1 MSNRDVEGTFQHITI
16 KYMRNFTLH
25 KFLATL
31 LMAVCSATLSVAQNV
46 AKIGTTEYAT
56 LQEAVNSVA
65 QGNSGYIFILAD
77 ASFDNLSIEGKRITI
92 NLQTH
97 TVKGNNIAVN
107 GVEGVKDTHL
117 TILDSKADSLSVDEK
132 NNYKVSY
139 TISGTLELT
148 GSIRAYNGAGIN
160 VTSGTVVSTQGVA
173 LFAVGDETGQ
183 KDITSYVK
191 ITGGYVKAQEFGV
204 SPQGRGASVTVNGF
218 AVIESLDNAAV
229 AGHGSNTSEKKLGGT
244 SITIMGK
251 CWLIGRIQSPGYA
264 ACGIYHPQQ
273 GTLTIKYSRGIPNI
287 VAINGAGIVMRG
299 GTLNYRAGNII
310 ATGDANFTGKVGD
323 ADAQIGNCG
332 IVYDR
337 DCDYYD
343 AANVKINIS
352 DNSGE
357 KKVVGAKAAIEVIN
371 EKAQDITGVIDIQ
384 GGQFSSDVLAYVN
397 TDGGREVFEHE
408 GTYYVGRF
416 KAQVEGGL
424 KYETA
429 LTAINKAPAGS
440 TVVLL
445 KDCSESGRAPEVTKN
460 VTLDLNGKNL
470 IFSSMTV
477 AKGGNLTIKDSG
489 TGGTYNGTGANY
501 SVYVKRGGIFNLES
515 GTLTNSS
522 TNPKTQHVVVRVEG
536 GTAATPAASTANIKG
551 GKIETKGT
559 PVYVA
564 YPGATVNVSGGELVG
579 NGLACIAGQGNKG
592 LGGTTINISG
602 GTLTAKPYDDASA
615 ACGIYHPNEG
625 TLNITGG
632 NINVADGVGVL
643 MRGGEMT
650 MTGGEINATSDDATR
665 TGSVGDTNQ
674 KIGVCGVIFDRD
686 ANYPAVATT
695 SIKIDG
701 EAKVSGA
708 KAAVELINDNNVADA
723 KSAFKLKGGT
733 YSSDVT
739 ALLDENSV
747 AVKQGDNY
755 VVTTY
760 YAQVGETKYA
770 TLQEAANAAT
780 AGQTVKVLND
790 VDMTKDGNLT
800 VNVGKDIVLDMNGH
814 SIKGANADYKNIMV
828 WGKLTLKDSKENST
842 GKIYAETPYQG
853 GVYDKTLVYVGSKG
867 EFVMESGHIY
877 SVIPE
882 KTADNGQFGI
892 GAYDNSTVTINGG
905 TVESGWYALAGN
917 GSGVQTTT
925 ITING
930 GTLVST
936 SDYAIYHPQFGTLT
950 INDGAVVYGAA
961 GAIAMKRGDLVVN
974 GGTMTSKGVGDT
986 GNWGDGTG
994 NLGKAA
1000 LNFCAPYGDV
1010 TAIIKGGT
1018 ITAEGDA
1025 VLIDAKPTAG
1035 KTVAL
1040 AIEGGTY
1047 SSDVSKYCSP
1057 GFTATPNADG
1067 TYGIT
1072 KVGDGVLVVYD
1083 KSYTQVAAG
1092 GTMDIDMDQVNKIL
1106 VAEAGVKGVSTTLTK
1121 NYTNTGWNAFFV
1133 PFDFTLTAEMLK
1145 DFEFATLYAATLENG
1160 NGSPII
1166 AYLTAKAGDKIEAFL
1181 PCLIKAKATGKQQLV
1196 VGEVDYKSNVTS
1208 KDCSSIT
1215 ELFTFHPVMEN
1226 TYIAA
1231 KHGYY
1236 LNSEQNSFVYNIH
1249 PEAYLPPLTYYMTI
1263 QDRGSMSYIEPAN
1276 GGASKAKICV
1286 IGENEPTGITD
1297 IADEAANASG
1307 KVYNLQ
1313 GVVVGNTTEGLPKGV
1328 YIKNGRKIIVK

>member
-1 MSNRDVEGTFQHITI
+1 M
-16 KYMRNFTLH
+16 
-25 KFLATL
+25 L

-46 AKIGTTEYAT
+46 AQIGTTKYAT

-65 QGNSGYIFILAD
+65 QGNSGYIKILAD
-77 ASFDNLSIEGKRITI
+77 ASFDHLSIEGKRITI

-107 GVEGVKDTHL
+107 GVDGVKDTHL
-117 TILDSKADSLSVDEK
+117 TILDSTKDKYLSVDAT

-139 TISGTLELT
+139 TNSGTLELT
-148 GSIRAYNGAGIN
+148 GSIRAYNGAGIK
-160 VTSGTVVSTQGVA
+160 VESGTVVSTQSVA
-173 LFAVGDETGQ
+173 LFAFGDVTGQ
-183 KDITSYVK
+183 KDIASYVK
-191 ITGGYVKAQEFGV
+191 ITGGYVKAQEFGA
-204 SPQGRGASVTVNGF
+204 SPQGRGASVTVDGA

-229 AGHGSNTSEKKLGGT
+229 AGNGTNEPEKKMGGT
-244 SITIMGK
+244 SITISGK

-287 VAINGAGIVMRG
+287 VAVNGAGIVMRG
-299 GTLNYRAGNII
+299 GTLNYRAGNIT
-310 ATGDANFTGKVGD
+310 ATGDASFVGKVGD
-323 ADAQIGNCG
+323 TPIEVGTSG

-352 DNSGE
+352 DNSGA
-357 KKVVGAKAAIEVIN
+357 KKVVGAKAAIQVIN
-371 EKAQDITGVIDIQ
+371 DKAQDISGVIDIQ
-384 GGQFSSDVLAYVN
+384 GGTFSSDVSAYVN
-397 TDGGREVFEHE
+397 ATDREVFEHE
-408 GTYYVGRF
+408 GTYYVGKF
-416 KAQVEGGL
+416 KAQVVGGL

-429 LTAINKAPAGS
+429 LTAINEAPAGS

-445 KDCSESGRAPEVTKN
+445 KDCSAIGSGPDIGKN

-470 IFSSMTV
+470 IFRSMTV

-489 TGGTYNGTGANY
+489 SGGTYSGTGANY
-501 SVYVKRGGIFNLES
+501 SVYVKQGGVFNLES
-515 GTLTNSS
+515 GTLTNTSNANGTS
-522 TNPKTQHVVVRVEG
+522 NVVVRVEG

-559 PVYVA
+559 PVFVRD
-564 YPGATVNVSGGELVG
+564 PGATVNVSGGELKG
-579 NGLACIAGQGNKG
+579 SGLACIAGNGTEG
-592 LGGTTINISG
+592 MGGTTINVSG
-602 GTLTAKPYDDASA
+602 GTLTAKPYDDTSA

-632 NINVADGVGVL
+632 TINVADGVGVL

-650 MTGGEINATSDDATR
+650 MTGGEINATGDATR

-674 KIGVCGVIFDRD
+674 KIGVSGVIFDRD

-695 SIKIDG
+695 SIKIDDD
-701 EAKVSGA
+701 AKVSGA

-733 YSSDVT
+733 YSSDVS

-747 AVKQGDNY
+747 AEEKDGVY

-760 YAQVGETKYA
+760 YAQVGETKHA

-790 VDMTKDGNLT
+790 VDMTTDGNLT
-800 VNVGKDIVLDMNGH
+800 VYAGKDIVLDMNGH
-814 SIKGANADYKNIMV
+814 SIKGANANNKNILV
-828 WGKLTLKDSKENST
+828 RGKLTLKDSKENST
-842 GKIYAETPYQG
+842 GKIYSEDPYKS
-853 GVYDKTLVYVGSKG
+853 GVDKALIYVADNG
-867 EFVMESGHIY
+867 EFVMESGHINTY
-877 SVIPE
+877 LPNSV
-882 KTADNGQFGI
+882 DNGQFAI
-892 GAYDNSTVTINGG
+892 GAFDNCKVTIKGG
-905 TVESGWYALAGN
+905 TIEGGYSAITGFGDPN
-917 GSGVQTTT
+917 DNTT

-930 GTLVST
+930 GTLICPM
-936 SDYAIYHPQFGTLT
+936 DYAIYHPQPGKLTINEGATIYGGAGAICMKSGELEINGGTLT
-950 INDGAVVYGAA
+950 
-961 GAIAMKRGDLVVN
+961 
-974 GGTMTSKGVGDT
+974 SKGKGNT

-994 NLGKAA
+994 GLGNAA
-1000 LNFCAPYGDV
+1000 LNFCKPYGDV
-1010 TAIIKGGT
+1010 KAIIKGGT

-1025 VLIDAKPTAG
+1025 VLIDAKPTEG
-1035 KTVAL
+1035 KTVTL

-1072 KVGDGVLVVYD
+1072 HVGDGVLVVYD

-1092 GTMDIDMDQVNKIL
+1092 ETVDINMGQVNKIL
-1106 VAEAGVKGVSTTLTK
+1106 VAKDGVTGVNTTLTK

-1133 PFDFTLTAEMLK
+1133 PFDFTLTDEMLTH
-1145 DFEFATLYAATLENG
+1145 FEFATLYATALENG
-1160 NGSPII
+1160 NGSPVISYI
-1166 AYLTAKAGDKIEAFL
+1166 MKKAGDKIAAFF
-1181 PCLIKAKATGKQQLV
+1181 PCLIKAKVTGEQKLN
-1196 VGEVDYKSNVTS
+1196 VGVVDYKSNVTPN
-1208 KDCSSIT
+1208 DCSSTT
-1215 ELFTFHPVMEN
+1215 EIYTFHPVMEN
-1226 TYIAA
+1226 TYIAD

-1236 LNSEQNSFVYNIH
+1236 LNSEQNSFVYNNN
-1249 PEAYLPPLTYYMTI
+1249 PKAYVQPLRYYMTI
-1263 QDRGSMSYIEPAN
+1263 QDRGDMSYIEPAN

-1286 IGENEPTGITD
+1286 IGEDEPTGITD
-1297 IADEAANASG
+1297 LVDEAASASG

>member
-1 MSNRDVEGTFQHITI
+1 
-16 KYMRNFTLH
+16 
-25 KFLATL
+25 
-31 LMAVCSATLSVAQNV
+31 MAVCSATLSVAQNV

-56 LQEAVNSVA
+56 LKEAVDAV
-65 QGNSGYIFILAD
+65 QTGTKGYIYILND
-77 ASFDNLSIEGKRITI
+77 ASFDDLRIEGKQIII
-92 NLQTH
+92 NLQNH
-97 TVKGNNIAVN
+97 TVTGNKIDVY
-107 GVEGVKDTHL
+107 GTEGTDTYL
-117 TILDSKADSLSVDEK
+117 KILDSSKGKVLNVDAK
-132 NNYKVSY
+132 NNYAVSY
-139 TISGTLELT
+139 TNAGTLQLT
-148 GSIRAYNGAGIN
+148 RSITAYKGACIK
-160 VTSGTVVSTQGVA
+160 VESGTVVSTKDVA
-173 LFAVGDETGQ
+173 LFAIGDVTGQ
-183 KDITSYVK
+183 SDVASSIEV
-191 ITGGYVKAQEFGV
+191 TGGYVKAQECCV
-204 SPQGRGASVTVNGF
+204 SPQGRGASVTINGA
-218 AVIESLDNAAV
+218 AVLESLDNAVVSGNGTYDA
-229 AGHGSNTSEKKLGGT
+229 NEKWGGT

-251 CWLIGRIQSPGYA
+251 CWLIGRIQTPGYA

-273 GTLTIKYSRGIPNI
+273 GTLTLKYSRGIPNI

-299 GTLNYRAGNII
+299 GTLDYRAGNII

-323 ADAQIGNCG
+323 ADAQIGTSG

-357 KKVVGAKAAIEVIN
+357 KKVVGAKAAIQVIN
-371 EKAQDITGVIDIQ
+371 DKAQDISGVFDIK
-384 GGQFSSDVLAYVN
+384 GGNFSSDVTAYVDP
-397 TDGGREVFEHE
+397 TEREVFEHE
-408 GTYYVGRF
+408 GTYYVGNF
-416 KAQVEGGL
+416 AAQVVGGL

-445 KDCSESGRAPEVTKN
+445 KDCNAPGSGPSISKN

-477 AKGGNLTIKDSG
+477 DKGGNLTIKDSG
-489 TGGTYNGTGANY
+489 TGGTYNGLGANY
-501 SVYVKRGGIFNLES
+501 SVRVKRGGIFNLES
-515 GTLTNSS
+515 GKLTNSS
-522 TNPKTQHVVVRVEG
+522 TASGTSNVVVRVEG
-536 GTAATPAASTANIKG
+536 GTATTPAASTANIKG
-551 GKIETKGT
+551 GKVVSKGT
-559 PVYVA
+559 PVFVRD
-564 YPGATVNVSGGELVG
+564 PGATVNVSGGDLVG
-579 NGLACIAGQGNKG
+579 SGLACIAGNGTKG
-592 LGGTTINISG
+592 MGGTTINISG
-602 GTLTAKPYDDASA
+602 GTLTANPYDDTSA

-625 TLNITGG
+625 TLTITGG
-632 NINVADGVGVL
+632 TINVNNGVGVL

-650 MTGGEINATSDDATR
+650 MTGGEINATGDATR

-674 KIGVCGVIFDRD
+674 KIGVSGVIFDRD

-708 KAAVELINDNNVADA
+708 KEAVELINDNNVADA

-733 YSSDVT
+733 YSSDVS

-747 AVKQGDNY
+747 AEKQGDNY

-760 YAQVGETKYA
+760 YAQVGEAKFA
-770 TLQEAANAAT
+770 TLQEAADAAA
-780 AGQTVKVLND
+780 AGQTVTVLND
-790 VDMTKDGNLT
+790 VDMTTHGNLT

-814 SIKGANADYKNIMV
+814 SIKGANADYKNILV

-842 GKIYAETPYQG
+842 GKIYAETPYQY
-853 GVYDKTLVYVGSKG
+853 GVYDKPLVYVGSKG

-905 TVESGWYALAGN
+905 TVESGWYAIAGN
-917 GSGVQTTT
+917 GSGVQTTA

-936 SDYAIYHPQFGTLT
+936 IDYAIYHPQSGTLT

-961 GAIAMKRGDLVVN
+961 GAIAMKRGNLVVN
-974 GGTMTSKGVGDT
+974 GGTLTSKGVGDT
-986 GNWGDGTG
+986 GTWGDGTG
-994 NLGKAA
+994 NLKSAA

-1010 TAIIKGGT
+1010 AAIIKGGT

-1025 VLIDAKPTAG
+1025 VLIDAQPTEG
-1035 KTVAL
+1035 KTVTL

-1047 SSDVSKYCSP
+1047 SSDVSKYCAA

-1072 KVGDGVLVVYD
+1072 KVGDLSVMVAYD
-1083 KSYTQVAAG
+1083 KAYDNVEAG
-1092 GTMDIDMDQVNKIL
+1092 GTVDINMDTVNKIL
-1106 VAEAGVKGVSTTLTK
+1106 VAKTEVANVTTTLTK
-1121 NYTNTGWNAFFV
+1121 TFSSTGWNAFFV
-1133 PFDFTLTAEMLK
+1133 PFDFTLTAEMLN
-1145 DFEFATLYAATLENG
+1145 DFEFAKLYAVIAEN
-1160 NGSPII
+1160 NAPVVNFKTV
-1166 AYLTAKAGDKIEAFL
+1166 AANDKISAYS
-1181 PCLIKAKATGKQQLV
+1181 PYLIKAKTAGSHSLN
-1196 VGEVDYKSNVTS
+1196 VGAVTYKSNAGEPPYTATI
-1208 KDCSSIT
+1208 D
-1215 ELFTFHPVMEN
+1215 EFYTFYPVMEN
-1226 TYIAA
+1226 TYTAVE
-1231 KHGYY
+1231 KGYY
-1236 LNSEQNSFVYNIH
+1236 LDSEQNSFVYSVN
-1249 PEAYLPPLTYYMTI
+1249 EKTYVPPLRYYMTMW
-1263 QDRGSMSYIEPAN
+1263 DKNAKDYIVPTS
-1276 GGASKAKICV
+1276 GGASKVKFCV
-1286 IGENEPTGITD
+1286 IGEDEPTGITD
-1297 IADEAANASG
+1297 LVDDAANASG
-1307 KVYNLQ
+1307 KIYNLQ

>member
-1 MSNRDVEGTFQHITI
+1 
-16 KYMRNFTLH
+16 MRNFTLH

-56 LQEAVNSVA
+56 LKEAVDAV
-65 QGNSGYIFILAD
+65 QTGVKGYIYILND
-77 ASFDNLSIEGKRITI
+77 ASFDDLRIEGKQIII
-92 NLQTH
+92 NLQNH
-97 TVKGNNIAVN
+97 TVTGNNIDVY
-107 GVEGVKDTHL
+107 GTEGTDTYL
-117 TILDSKADSLSVDEK
+117 KILDAKAKGLSVDAT

-139 TISGTLELT
+139 TNSGTLELT

-160 VTSGTVVSTQGVA
+160 VTSGTVVSTQSVA
-173 LFAVGDETGQ
+173 LFAFGDVTGQ
-183 KDITSYVK
+183 KDIASYVK
-191 ITGGYVKAQEFGV
+191 ITGGYVKAQEFGA
-204 SPQGRGASVTVNGF
+204 SPQGRGASVTVDGA

-229 AGHGSNTSEKKLGGT
+229 AGNGTNEPEKKMGGT
-244 SITIMGK
+244 SITISGK

-287 VAINGAGIVMRG
+287 VAVNGAGIVMRG
-299 GTLNYRAGNII
+299 GTLDYRAGNII
-310 ATGDANFTGKVGD
+310 ATGDANFVGKVGD
-323 ADAQIGNCG
+323 TPIEVGTSG

-357 KKVVGAKAAIEVIN
+357 KKVVGAKAAIQVIN
-371 EKAQDITGVIDIQ
+371 DKAQDISGVFDIQ
-384 GGQFSSDVLAYVN
+384 GGTFSSDVLAYVN

-408 GTYYVGRF
+408 GTYYVGKF

-445 KDCSESGRAPEVTKN
+445 KDCSETGRASEITKN

-470 IFSSMTV
+470 TFSYITV
-477 AKGGNLTIKDSG
+477 SKGGNLTIKDSG
-489 TGGTYNGTGANY
+489 NGGTYNGTSANY

-522 TNPKTQHVVVRVEG
+522 TNPKTQNVVVRVEG
-536 GTAATPAASTANIKG
+536 GTAATPVASTANIKG

-559 PVYVA
+559 PVFVFD
-564 YPGATVNVSGGELVG
+564 PGATVNVSGGELTG
-579 NGLACIAGQGNKG
+579 SGLACIAGNGTKG
-592 LGGTTINISG
+592 QGGTTINVSG
-602 GTLTAKPYDDASA
+602 GTLTANAADKASA

-632 NINVADGVGVL
+632 TINVTDGVGVL

-650 MTGGEINATSDDATR
+650 MTGGEINATGDATR

-674 KIGVCGVIFDRD
+674 KIGVSGVIFDRD

-733 YSSDVT
+733 YSSDVS

-770 TLQEAANAAT
+770 TLQKAADAAT

-790 VDMTKDGNLT
+790 VDMTTDGNLT

-814 SIKGANADYKNIMV
+814 SIKGANADHKNICV
-828 WGKLTLKDSKENST
+828 SGKLTLMDSKENST
-842 GKIYAETPYQG
+842 GKIYSEDPYKK
-853 GVYDKTLVYVGSKG
+853 GVYDKTLIYVDRNG
-867 EFVMESGHIY
+867 EFVMESGHINTY
-877 SVIPE
+877 LPNSV
-882 KTADNGQFGI
+882 ANGQFAI
-892 GAYDNSTVTINGG
+892 GAFGNSKVTINGG
-905 TVESGWYALAGN
+905 TIEGGYSAITGFGDPDDN
-917 GSGVQTTT
+917 TT

-930 GTLVST
+930 GTLICPM
-936 SDYAIYHPQFGTLT
+936 DYAIYHPQPGKLTINEGATIYGGAGAICMKSGELEINGGTLT
-950 INDGAVVYGAA
+950 
-961 GAIAMKRGDLVVN
+961 
-974 GGTMTSKGVGDT
+974 SKGKGNT

-994 NLGKAA
+994 GLGNAA
-1000 LNFCAPYGDV
+1000 LNFCKPYGDV
-1010 TAIIKGGT
+1010 KAIIKGGT

-1025 VLIDAKPTAG
+1025 VLIDAKPTEG
-1035 KTVAL
+1035 KTVTL
-1040 AIEGGTY
+1040 NIEGGTY
-1047 SSDVSKYCSP
+1047 SSDVSKYCAA

-1072 KVGDGVLVVYD
+1072 KVGDLSVMVAYD
-1083 KSYTQVAAG
+1083 KAYDNVEAG
-1092 GTMDIDMDQVNKIL
+1092 GTVDINMDTVNKIL
-1106 VAEAGVKGVSTTLTK
+1106 VAKTEVANVTTTLTK
-1121 NYTNTGWNAFFV
+1121 TFRSTGWNAFFV
-1133 PFDFTLTAEMLK
+1133 PFDFTLTAEMLN
-1145 DFEFATLYAATLENG
+1145 DFEFAKLYAVIAEN
-1160 NGSPII
+1160 NAPVVNFKTV
-1166 AYLTAKAGDKIEAFL
+1166 AANDKISAYSPYL
-1181 PCLIKAKATGKQQLV
+1181 LKAKTAGSHSLN
-1196 VGEVDYKSNVTS
+1196 VGAVTYKSNAGEPPYTATI
-1208 KDCSSIT
+1208 D
-1215 ELFTFHPVMEN
+1215 EFYTFYPVMEN
-1226 TYIAA
+1226 TYTAVE
-1231 KHGYY
+1231 KGYY
-1236 LNSEQNSFVYNIH
+1236 LDSEQNSFVYSVN
-1249 PEAYLPPLTYYMTI
+1249 EKTYVPPLRYYMTMW
-1263 QDRGSMSYIEPAN
+1263 DKNAKDYIVPTS
-1276 GGASKAKICV
+1276 GGASKVKFCV
-1286 IGENEPTGITD
+1286 IGEDEPTGITD
-1297 IADEAANASG
+1297 MVDDAANASG

>member
-1 MSNRDVEGTFQHITI
+1 
-16 KYMRNFTLH
+16 MRNFTLH

-56 LQEAVNSVA
+56 LKEAVDAVQTGA
-65 QGNSGYIFILAD
+65 KGYIYILND
-77 ASFDNLSIEGKRITI
+77 ASFDDLRIEGKQIII
-92 NLQTH
+92 NLQNH
-97 TVKGNNIAVN
+97 TVTGNKIDVY
-107 GVEGVKDTHL
+107 GTEGTDTYL
-117 TILDSKADSLSVDEK
+117 KILDAKAKGLSVDAK

-139 TISGTLELT
+139 TKSGTLELT
-148 GSIRAYNGAGIN
+148 GSIRAYNGAGIK
-160 VTSGTVVSTQGVA
+160 VESGTVVSTQSVA

-183 KDITSYVK
+183 KDIASSIE
-191 ITGGYVKAQEFGV
+191 ITGGYVKAQEFGA

-229 AGHGSNTSEKKLGGT
+229 AGNGTNEPGKKLGGT

-273 GTLTIKYSRGIPNI
+273 GTLTIKYNAGIPNI

-299 GTLNYRAGNII
+299 GTLDYRAGNII
-310 ATGDANFTGKVGD
+310 ATGDANFVGKVGD
-323 ADAQIGNCG
+323 SRVVVGTSG

-343 AANVKINIS
+343 AANVKITIPS
-352 DNSGE
+352 SGE
-357 KKVVGAKAAIEVIN
+357 KKVVGAKAAIQVIN
-371 EKAQDITGVIDIQ
+371 DKAQDISGVFDIQ
-384 GGQFSSDVLAYVN
+384 GGSFSSDVSAYVN
-397 TDGGREVFEHE
+397 TKEREVFEHE
-408 GTYYVGRF
+408 GTYYVGKF
-416 KAQVEGGL
+416 KAQVVGGL
-424 KYETA
+424 KYEMA
-429 LTAINKAPAGS
+429 STAISKAPAGS
-440 TVVLL
+440 TVILL
-445 KDCSESGRAPEVTKN
+445 NDCEEGNLGPSVSKN
-460 VTLDLNGKNL
+460 VTIDLNGKNL
-470 IFSSMTV
+470 VFQSITV
-477 AKGGNLTIKDSG
+477 DIHGNLTIKDSG
-489 TGGTYNGTGANY
+489 NGGTYNGTYVDY
-501 SVYVKRGGIFNLES
+501 SVRVKRGSVFNLES
-515 GTLTNSS
+515 GTLTNTS
-522 TNPKTQHVVVRVEG
+522 TDDGTSNVVVWVEG
-536 GTAATPAASTANIKG
+536 GTAKKPAASTANIKG
-551 GKIETKGT
+551 GKIQTKGT
-559 PVYVA
+559 PVFVRD
-564 YPGATVNVSGGELVG
+564 PGATVNVFGGELKG
-579 NGLACIAGQGNKG
+579 SGLACIAGNGTKG
-592 LGGTTINISG
+592 QGGTTINVSG
-602 GTLTAKPYDDASA
+602 GTLTANAADKASA

-632 NINVADGVGVL
+632 TINVADGVGVL

-650 MTGGEINATSDDATR
+650 MTGGEINATGDATR
-665 TGSVGDTNQ
+665 TGSVGDANQ
-674 KIGVCGVIFDRD
+674 KIGVSGVIFDRD
-686 ANYPAVATT
+686 ANYPYAAST

-770 TLQEAANAAT
+770 TLQKAADAAT

-790 VDMTKDGNLT
+790 VDMTTDGNLT

-842 GKIYAETPYQG
+842 GKIYAETPYQY
-853 GVYDKTLVYVGSKG
+853 GVYDKPLVYVGSKG

-892 GAYDNSTVTINGG
+892 GAYDNSKVTINGG
-905 TVESGWYALAGN
+905 TVESGWYAIAGN
-917 GSGVQTTT
+917 GSGVQTTA

-961 GAIAMKRGDLVVN
+961 GAIAMKRGNLVVN
-974 GGTMTSKGVGDT
+974 GGIMTSKGIGDT

-1010 TAIIKGGT
+1010 TATIKGGT

-1025 VLIDAKPTAG
+1025 VLIDAKPTEG
-1035 KTVAL
+1035 KEVSL
-1040 AIEGGTY
+1040 AISGGTF
-1047 SSDVSKYCSP
+1047 SSDVSKYCAA

-1072 KVGDGVLVVYD
+1072 KVGDLSVMVAYD
-1083 KSYTQVAAG
+1083 KAYDNVEAG
-1092 GTMDIDMDQVNKIL
+1092 GTVDINMDTVNKIL
-1106 VAEAGVKGVSTTLTK
+1106 VAKTEVANVTTTLTK
-1121 NYTNTGWNAFFV
+1121 TFSSTGWNAFFV
-1133 PFDFTLTAEMLK
+1133 PFDFTLTAEMLN
-1145 DFEFATLYAATLENG
+1145 DFEFAKLYAVIAEN
-1160 NGSPII
+1160 NAPVVNFKTV
-1166 AYLTAKAGDKIEAFL
+1166 AANDKISAYS
-1181 PCLIKAKATGKQQLV
+1181 PYLIKAKTAGSHSLN
-1196 VGEVDYKSNVTS
+1196 VGAVTYKSNAGEPPYTATI
-1208 KDCSSIT
+1208 D
-1215 ELFTFHPVMEN
+1215 EFYTFYPVMEN
-1226 TYIAA
+1226 TYTAVE
-1231 KHGYY
+1231 KGYY
-1236 LNSEQNSFVYNIH
+1236 LDSEQNSFVYSVN
-1249 PEAYLPPLTYYMTI
+1249 EKTYVPPLRYYMTMW
-1263 QDRGSMSYIEPAN
+1263 DKNAKDYIVPTS
-1276 GGASKAKICV
+1276 GGASKVKFCV
-1286 IGENEPTGITD
+1286 IGEDEPTGITD
-1297 IADEAANASG
+1297 MVDDAANASG
-1307 KVYNLQ
+1307 KIYNLQ

>member
-1 MSNRDVEGTFQHITI
+1 
-16 KYMRNFTLH
+16 
-25 KFLATL
+25 
-31 LMAVCSATLSVAQNV
+31 MAVCSATLSVAQNV
-46 AKIGTTEYAT
+46 AKIGSTEYAT

-65 QGNSGYIFILAD
+65 QGKKGYIYILAD
-77 ASFDNLSIEGKRITI
+77 ASFDDLRIEGKQIII
-92 NLQTH
+92 NLQNH
-97 TVKGNNIAVN
+97 TVTGNKIDVY
-107 GVEGVKDTHL
+107 GTEGTDTYL
-117 TILDSKADSLSVDEK
+117 KILDSKAKGLSVDK
-132 NNYKVSY
+132 NNNYSVSY
-139 TISGTLELT
+139 TASGTLELT
-148 GSIRAYNGAGIN
+148 GSIRAYNGAAIK
-160 VTSGTVVSTQGVA
+160 VESGTVVSTQSVA
-173 LFAVGDETGQ
+173 LFAFGDVTGQ
-183 KDITSYVK
+183 KDITSYIN
-191 ITGGYVKAQEFGV
+191 ITGGYVKAQECGA
-204 SPQGRGASVTVNGF
+204 SPQGRGASVTVNGA

-229 AGHGSNTSEKKLGGT
+229 AGNGTNSPEEKRGGT
-244 SITIMGK
+244 SITISGK

-273 GTLTIKYSRGIPNI
+273 GILTIKYSRGIPNI
-287 VAINGAGIVMRG
+287 VAVNGAGIVMRG
-299 GTLNYRAGNII
+299 GTLDYRAGNIT
-310 ATGDANFTGKVGD
+310 ATGDANFVGKVGD
-323 ADAQIGNCG
+323 SRVVVGTSG

-352 DNSGE
+352 DNSGT
-357 KKVVGAKAAIEVIN
+357 KQVVGAKAAIQVIN
-371 EKAQDITGVIDIQ
+371 DKDQDISGVFDIQ
-384 GGQFSSDVLAYVN
+384 GGTFSSDVSAYVN
-397 TDGGREVFEHE
+397 PTEREVFGHE
-408 GTYYVGRF
+408 GTYYVGKF

-470 IFSSMTV
+470 TFSYITV
-477 AKGGNLTIKDSG
+477 SKGGNLTIKDSG
-489 TGGTYNGTGANY
+489 NGGTYTGTGANY

-522 TNPKTQHVVVRVEG
+522 TANGTSNVVVRVEG
-536 GTAATPAASTANIKG
+536 GTAATPVASTANIKG

-559 PVYVA
+559 PVFVRD
-564 YPGATVNVSGGELVG
+564 PGATVNVSGGDLVG
-579 NGLACIAGQGNKG
+579 SGLACIAGNGSEG
-592 LGGTTINISG
+592 MGGTTINVSG
-602 GTLTAKPYDDASA
+602 GTLTAKPYDDTSA

-632 NINVADGVGVL
+632 TINVADGVGVL

-650 MTGGEINATSDDATR
+650 MTGGEINATGDATR

-674 KIGVCGVIFDRD
+674 KIGVSGVIFDRD
-686 ANYPAVATT
+686 ANYPYAATT
-695 SIKIDG
+695 SIKIDDD
-701 EAKVSGA
+701 AKVSGA

-733 YSSDVT
+733 YSSNVS

-790 VDMTKDGNLT
+790 VDMTTDGNLT
-800 VNVGKDIVLDMNGH
+800 VNEGKDIVLDMNGH
-814 SIKGANADYKNIMV
+814 SIKGANANNKNILV
-828 WGKLTLKDSKENST
+828 RGKLTLKDSKENST
-842 GKIYAETPYQG
+842 GKIYAETPYQY
-853 GVYDKTLVYVGSKG
+853 GVYDKPLVYVGSKG

-882 KTADNGQFGI
+882 NTVYSGQFGI

-905 TVESGWYALAGN
+905 TVESGWYAIAGN
-917 GSGVQTTT
+917 GSGVQTTA

-961 GAIAMKRGDLVVN
+961 GAIAMKRGNLVVN
-974 GGTMTSKGVGDT
+974 GGTLTSKGVGDT

-994 NLGKAA
+994 NLKSAA

-1025 VLIDAKPTAG
+1025 VLIDAKPTEG
-1035 KTVAL
+1035 KEVSL
-1040 AIEGGTY
+1040 AISGGTF
-1047 SSDVSKYCSP
+1047 SSDVSKYCAA

-1072 KVGDGVLVVYD
+1072 KVGDLSVMVAYD
-1083 KSYTQVAAG
+1083 KAYDNVEAG
-1092 GTMDIDMDQVNKIL
+1092 GTVDINMDTVNKIL
-1106 VAEAGVKGVSTTLTK
+1106 VAKTEVANVTTTLTK
-1121 NYTNTGWNAFFV
+1121 TFSSTGWNAFFV
-1133 PFDFTLTAEMLK
+1133 PFDFTLTAEMLN
-1145 DFEFATLYAATLENG
+1145 DFEFAKLYAVIAEN
-1160 NGSPII
+1160 NAPVVNFKTV
-1166 AYLTAKAGDKIEAFL
+1166 AANDKISAYS
-1181 PCLIKAKATGKQQLV
+1181 PYLIKAKTAGSHSLN
-1196 VGEVDYKSNVTS
+1196 VGAVTYKSNAGEPPYTATI
-1208 KDCSSIT
+1208 DEIY
-1215 ELFTFHPVMEN
+1215 TFYPVMEN
-1226 TYIAA
+1226 TYTAVE
-1231 KHGYY
+1231 KGYY
-1236 LNSEQNSFVYNIH
+1236 LDSEQNSFVYSVN
-1249 PEAYLPPLTYYMTI
+1249 EKTYVPPLRYYMTMW
-1263 QDRGSMSYIEPAN
+1263 DKNAKDYIVPTS
-1276 GGASKAKICV
+1276 GGASKIKFCV
-1286 IGENEPTGITD
+1286 IGEDEPTGITD
-1297 IADEAANASG
+1297 MVDDAANASG
-1307 KVYNLQ
+1307 KIYNLQ

>member
-1 MSNRDVEGTFQHITI
+1 
-16 KYMRNFTLH
+16 MRNFTLH
-25 KFLATL
+25 KFLAML

-56 LQEAVNSVA
+56 LEEAVNSVA
-65 QGNSGYIFILAD
+65 LGKKGYIYILAD
-77 ASFDNLSIEGKRITI
+77 ASCDNLSIDGKQIII
-92 NLQTH
+92 NLQNH
-97 TVKGNNIAVN
+97 TVKGNDIAVK
-107 GVEGVKDTHL
+107 GVDGITDTYL
-117 TILDSKADSLSVDEK
+117 KILDAKAKGLSVDAT

-139 TISGTLELT
+139 TKSGTLELT
-148 GSIRAYNGAGIN
+148 GSIRAYNGAGIK
-160 VTSGTVVSTQGVA
+160 VESGTVVSTQSVA

-183 KDITSYVK
+183 KDIASSIN
-191 ITGGYVKAQEFGV
+191 ITGGYVKAQEFGA
-204 SPQGRGASVTVNGF
+204 SPQGRGASVTVDGA

-229 AGHGSNTSEKKLGGT
+229 AGNGTNSPEKKLGGT
-244 SITIMGK
+244 SITISGK

-273 GTLTIKYSRGIPNI
+273 GTLTIKYSAGVPNI

-299 GTLNYRAGNII
+299 GTLDYRAGNII
-310 ATGDANFTGKVGD
+310 ATGDANFVGKVGD
-323 ADAQIGNCG
+323 TPIEVGTSG

-352 DNSGE
+352 ENSGD
-357 KKVVGAKAAIEVIN
+357 KKVVGAKAAIQVIN
-371 EKAQDITGVIDIQ
+371 DKAQDISGVFDIK
-384 GGQFSSDVLAYVN
+384 GGNFSSDVSAYVN
-397 TDGGREVFEHE
+397 TTEREVFEHE
-408 GTYYVGRF
+408 GTYYVGKF
-416 KAQVEGGL
+416 KAQVVGGL
-424 KYETA
+424 KYEMA
-429 LTAINKAPAGS
+429 STAISKAPAGS
-440 TVVLL
+440 TVILL
-445 KDCSESGRAPEVTKN
+445 NDCEEGNLGPSVSKN
-460 VTLDLNGKNL
+460 VTIDLNGKNL
-470 IFSSMTV
+470 VFQSITV
-477 AKGGNLTIKDSG
+477 DIHGNLTIKDSG
-489 TGGTYNGTGANY
+489 NGGTYNGTYVDY
-501 SVYVKRGGIFNLES
+501 SVRVKRGSVFNLES

-522 TNPKTQHVVVRVEG
+522 THPKTSNVVVWVEG
-536 GTAATPAASTANIKG
+536 GTAKKPAASTANIKG

-559 PVYVA
+559 PVFVRD
-564 YPGATVNVSGGELVG
+564 PGATVNVSGGELKG
-579 NGLACIAGQGNKG
+579 SGLACIAGNGTKG
-592 LGGTTINISG
+592 QGGTTINVSG
-602 GTLTAKPYDDASA
+602 GTLTANTADKASA

-632 NINVADGVGVL
+632 TINVADGVGVL

-650 MTGGEINATSDDATR
+650 MTGGEINATGDDATR

-674 KIGVCGVIFDRD
+674 KIGVSGVIFDRD

-695 SIKIDG
+695 KIKIDG
-701 EAKVSGA
+701 DAKVNGA
-708 KAAVELINDNNVADA
+708 KEAVELINTNGVADA

-733 YSSDVT
+733 YSSDVS

-747 AVKQGDNY
+747 AEEKNGVY
-755 VVTTY
+755 VVKTY

-770 TLQEAANAAT
+770 TLQKAADAAA
-780 AGQTVKVLND
+780 AGQTVTVLND
-790 VDMTKDGNLT
+790 VDMTTDGNLT
-800 VNVGKDIVLDMNGH
+800 VNEGKDIVLDMNGH
-814 SIKGANADYKNIMV
+814 SIKGANADYKNILV

-842 GKIYAETPYQG
+842 GKIYAETPYQY
-853 GVYDKTLVYVGSKG
+853 GVYDKPLVYVGSKG

-877 SVIPE
+877 SVIPK

-905 TVESGWYALAGN
+905 TIESGRYAIAGN
-917 GSGVQTTT
+917 GSGVQTTA

-961 GAIAMKRGDLVVN
+961 GAIAMKRGNLVVN
-974 GGTMTSKGVGDT
+974 GGTMTSKGIGDT

-1025 VLIDAKPTAG
+1025 VLIDAKPTEG
-1035 KTVAL
+1035 KTVTL

-1057 GFTATPNADG
+1057 GFTATPNAEG

-1072 KVGDGVLVVYD
+1072 HVGDGILVTYD
-1083 KSYTQVAAG
+1083 KSYTQIAAG
-1092 GTMDIDMDQVNKIL
+1092 GTVDIDMDQVNKIL
-1106 VAEAGVKGVSTTLTK
+1106 VAEAGVNGVNTTLTK
-1121 NYTNTGWNAFFV
+1121 NYNNTGWYSFFV
-1133 PFDFTLTAEMLK
+1133 PFDFTLTDEMLK
-1145 DFEFATLYAATLENG
+1145 DFEFATLYATALENG
-1160 NGSPII
+1160 NGSPVIS
-1166 AYLTAKAGDKIEAFL
+1166 YKMAKAGDKIAAFF
-1181 PCLIKAKATGKQQLV
+1181 PCLIKAKATGEQKLN
-1196 VGEVDYKSNVTS
+1196 VGEVDYKSTKGVTP

-1215 ELFTFHPVMEN
+1215 ELYTFYPVMEN

-1236 LNSEQNSFVYNIH
+1236 LNSEQNSFVYNAH
-1249 PEAYLPPLTYYMTI
+1249 PEAHIRPLRYYMTI
-1263 QDRGSMSYIEPAN
+1263 QDRATMSYIEPAN

-1286 IGENEPTGITD
+1286 IGEDEPTGITD
-1297 IADEAANASG
+1297 LVDDGANASG

>member
-1 MSNRDVEGTFQHITI
+1 
-16 KYMRNFTLH
+16 
-25 KFLATL
+25 
-31 LMAVCSATLSVAQNV
+31 MAVCSATLSVAQNV

-56 LQEAVNSVA
+56 LKEAVDAV
-65 QGNSGYIFILAD
+65 QTGVKGYIYILND
-77 ASFDNLSIEGKRITI
+77 ASFDDLRIEGKQIII
-92 NLQTH
+92 NLQNH
-97 TVKGNNIAVN
+97 TVTGNKIDVY
-107 GVEGVKDTHL
+107 GTEGTDTYL
-117 TILDSKADSLSVDEK
+117 KILDSKAKGLSVDAK

-139 TISGTLELT
+139 TKSGTLELT
-148 GSIRAYNGAGIN
+148 GSIRAYNGAAIN
-160 VTSGTVVSTQGVA
+160 VESGTIVSTQGVA

-183 KDITSYVK
+183 KDIASHVN

-204 SPQGRGASVTVNGF
+204 SPQGRGARVTVNGF

-229 AGHGSNTSEKKLGGT
+229 AGNGTNSPEKKLGGT

-251 CWLIGRIQSPGYA
+251 CWLIGRIQSQGYA

-273 GTLTIKYSRGIPNI
+273 GTLTIKYSAGIPNI

-299 GTLNYRAGNII
+299 GTLDYRAGNII
-310 ATGDANFTGKVGD
+310 ATGDANFVGKVGD
-323 ADAQIGNCG
+323 SRVVVGTSG

-343 AANVKINIS
+343 AANVKITIPS
-352 DNSGE
+352 SGE
-357 KKVVGAKAAIEVIN
+357 KKVVGAKAAIQVIN
-371 EKAQDITGVIDIQ
+371 DKAQDISGVFDIQ
-384 GGQFSSDVLAYVN
+384 EGSFSSDVSAYVN
-397 TDGGREVFEHE
+397 TTEREVFEHE
-408 GTYYVGRF
+408 GTYYVGKF
-416 KAQVEGGL
+416 KAQVVGGL
-424 KYETA
+424 KYEMA
-429 LTAINKAPAGS
+429 STAISKAPAGS
-440 TVVLL
+440 TVILL
-445 KDCSESGRAPEVTKN
+445 SDCEEGNLGPSVSKN
-460 VTLDLNGKNL
+460 VTIDLNGKNL
-470 IFSSMTV
+470 VFQSITV
-477 AKGGNLTIKDSG
+477 DIHGNLTIKDSG
-489 TGGTYNGTGANY
+489 NGGTYNGTGVNY
-501 SVYVKRGGIFNLES
+501 SLRVKRGGIFNLES

-522 TNPKTQHVVVRVEG
+522 TDSLTSNVVVWVEG
-536 GTAATPAASTANIKG
+536 GTAKKPAASTANIKG
-551 GKIETKGT
+551 GKIKSKGT
-559 PVYVA
+559 PVFVRD
-564 YPGATVNVSGGELVG
+564 PGATVNVSGGDLVG
-579 NGLACIAGQGNKG
+579 SGLACIAGNGTKG
-592 LGGTTINISG
+592 MGGTTINISG
-602 GTLTAKPYDDASA
+602 GTLTANAADKASA

-632 NINVADGVGVL
+632 TINVTDGVGVL

-650 MTGGEINATSDDATR
+650 MTGGEINATGDDATR
-665 TGSVGDTNQ
+665 TGSVGDANQ
-674 KIGVCGVIFDRD
+674 KIGVSGVIFDRD

-701 EAKVSGA
+701 DAKVNGA
-708 KAAVELINDNNVADA
+708 KEAVELINDNNVADA

-733 YSSDVT
+733 YSSDIS

-747 AVKQGDNY
+747 AVKQGENY

-780 AGQTVKVLND
+780 AGQTVTVLND
-790 VDMTKDGNLT
+790 VDMTTDGNLT

-814 SIKGANADYKNIMV
+814 SIKGANADHKNICV
-828 WGKLTLKDSKENST
+828 SGKLTLMDSKENST
-842 GKIYAETPYQG
+842 GKIYSEDPYKK
-853 GVYDKTLVYVGSKG
+853 GVYDKTLIYVDGNG
-867 EFVMESGHIY
+867 EFVMESGHINTVLPN
-877 SVIPE
+877 SV
-882 KTADNGQFGI
+882 DNGQFAI
-892 GAYDNSTVTINGG
+892 GAFENCKVTINGG
-905 TVESGWYALAGN
+905 TIEGGYSAITGYGDPN
-917 GSGVQTTT
+917 DNTT

-930 GTLVST
+930 GTLICPM
-936 SDYAIYHPQFGTLT
+936 DYAIYHPQPGKLTINEGATIYGGAGAICMKSGELEINGGTLT
-950 INDGAVVYGAA
+950 
-961 GAIAMKRGDLVVN
+961 
-974 GGTMTSKGVGDT
+974 SKGKGNT

-994 NLGKAA
+994 GLGNAA
-1000 LNFCAPYGDV
+1000 LNFCKPYGDV
-1010 TAIIKGGT
+1010 KAIIKGGT

-1025 VLIDAKPTAG
+1025 VLIDAKPTEG
-1035 KTVAL
+1035 KTVTL

-1047 SSDVSKYCSP
+1047 SSDVSKYCSS
-1057 GFTATPNADG
+1057 GFTATPNGDG

-1072 KVGDGVLVVYD
+1072 HVGDGVLVVYD
-1083 KSYTQVAAG
+1083 KSYDQVAAG
-1092 GTMDIDMDQVNKIL
+1092 GTLDIDMGQVNKIL
-1106 VAEAGVKGVSTTLTK
+1106 VAEAGVKGVNTTLTK

-1236 LNSEQNSFVYNIH
+1236 LNSEQNSFVYNNN
-1249 PEAYLPPLTYYMTI
+1249 PKAYVQPLRYYMTI
-1263 QDRGSMSYIEPAN
+1263 QDRGDMSYIEPAN

-1286 IGENEPTGITD
+1286 IGEDEPTGITD
-1297 IADEAANASG
+1297 LVDDAANASG

>member
-1 MSNRDVEGTFQHITI
+1 
-16 KYMRNFTLH
+16 MRNFTLH

-46 AKIGTTEYAT
+46 AKIGSTEYAT

-65 QGNSGYIFILAD
+65 PGKQGYIFILAD
-77 ASFDNLSIEGKRITI
+77 ASFDNLRIDGKQIVI
-92 NLQTH
+92 NLKAH
-97 TVKGNNIAVN
+97 TVKGHDITVN
-107 GVEGVKDTHL
+107 GDGITNTYLK
-117 TILDSKADSLSVDEK
+117 ILDSSKYQHLSVDAT

-139 TISGTLELT
+139 TNSGTLELT
-148 GSIRAYNGAGIN
+148 GSIRAYNGAGIK
-160 VTSGTVVSTQGVA
+160 VESGTVVSTQGSA

-183 KDITSYVK
+183 KDIASYIN
-191 ITGGYVKAQEFGV
+191 ITGGYVKAQEVGA

-229 AGHGSNTSEKKLGGT
+229 AGNGTNEPGKKMGGT
-244 SITIMGK
+244 SITISGK
-251 CWLIGRIQSPGYA
+251 CWLIGRILSQGYA

-273 GTLTIKYSRGIPNI
+273 GTLTIKYSAGIPNI

-299 GTLNYRAGNII
+299 GTLDYRAGNII
-310 ATGDANFTGKVGD
+310 ATGDASFVGKVGD
-323 ADAQIGNCG
+323 SPIEVGTSG

-343 AANVKINIS
+343 AANVKITIPS
-352 DNSGE
+352 SGE
-357 KKVVGAKAAIEVIN
+357 KKVVGAKAAIQVIN
-371 EKAQDITGVIDIQ
+371 DKAQDISGVFDIQ
-384 GGQFSSDVLAYVN
+384 GGSFSSDVSAYVN
-397 TDGGREVFEHE
+397 TTEREVFEHE
-408 GTYYVGRF
+408 GTYYVGIF
-416 KAQVEGGL
+416 KAQVVGGL
-424 KYETA
+424 KYETFS
-429 LTAINKAPAGS
+429 TAISKAPAGS

-445 KDCSESGRAPEVTKN
+445 KDCNAPGSGASISKN
-460 VTLDLNGKNL
+460 VTLDLKGKNL
-470 IFSSMTV
+470 TLSSMTV
-477 AKGGNLTIKDSG
+477 DKGGNLTIKDSG
-489 TGGTYNGTGANY
+489 NGGTYNGTGVNY
-501 SVYVKRGGIFNLES
+501 SLRVKRGGIFNLES
-515 GTLTNSS
+515 GTLTNTS
-522 TNPKTQHVVVRVEG
+522 TDSLTSNVVVWVEG
-536 GTAATPAASTANIKG
+536 GTAKKPAASTANIKG

-559 PVYVA
+559 PVFVRD
-564 YPGATVNVSGGELVG
+564 PGATVNVSGGELVG
-579 NGLACIAGQGNKG
+579 SGLACIAGNGTKG
-592 LGGTTINISG
+592 QGGTTINVSG
-602 GTLTAKPYDDASA
+602 GTLTANAADKASA

-632 NINVADGVGVL
+632 TINVADGVGVL

-650 MTGGEINATSDDATR
+650 MTGGEINATGDATR

-674 KIGVCGVIFDRD
+674 KIGVSGVIFDRD

-733 YSSDVT
+733 YSSDIS

-747 AVKQGDNY
+747 AEEKNGVY

-770 TLQEAANAAT
+770 TLQKAADAAT
-780 AGQTVKVLND
+780 AGQTVTVLND
-790 VDMTKDGNLT
+790 VDMTTDGNLT
-800 VNVGKDIVLDMNGH
+800 VNEGKNIVLDMNGH
-814 SIKGANADYKNIMV
+814 SIKGANADYKNILV
-828 WGKLTLKDSKENST
+828 SGKLTLKDSKENST
-842 GKIYAETPYQG
+842 GKIYAETPYQY
-853 GVYDKTLVYVGSKG
+853 GVYDKPLVYVGSKG
-867 EFVMESGHIY
+867 ELVMESGHIY

-892 GAYDNSTVTINGG
+892 GAYDNSKVTINGG
-905 TVESGWYALAGN
+905 TVESGWYAIAGN

-961 GAIAMKRGDLVVN
+961 GAIAMKRGNLVVN
-974 GGTMTSKGVGDT
+974 GGTMTSKGIGDT

-1010 TAIIKGGT
+1010 KAIIKGGT

-1025 VLIDAKPTAG
+1025 VLIDAKPTEG
-1035 KTVAL
+1035 KEVSL
-1040 AIEGGTY
+1040 AISGGTF
-1047 SSDVSKYCSP
+1047 SSDVSKYCAA
-1057 GFTATPNADG
+1057 GFTATPNSDG

-1072 KVGDGVLVVYD
+1072 KVGDLSVMVAYD
-1083 KSYTQVAAG
+1083 KAYDNVEAG
-1092 GTMDIDMDQVNKIL
+1092 GTVDINMDTVNKIL
-1106 VAEAGVKGVSTTLTK
+1106 VAKTEVANVTTTLTK
-1121 NYTNTGWNAFFV
+1121 TFSSTGWNAFFV
-1133 PFDFTLTAEMLK
+1133 PFDFTLTAEMLN
-1145 DFEFATLYAATLENG
+1145 DFEFAKLYAVIAEN
-1160 NGSPII
+1160 NAPVVNFKTV
-1166 AYLTAKAGDKIEAFL
+1166 AANDKISAYS
-1181 PCLIKAKATGKQQLV
+1181 PYLIKAKTAGSHSLN
-1196 VGEVDYKSNVTS
+1196 VGAVTYKSNAGEPPYTATI
-1208 KDCSSIT
+1208 D
-1215 ELFTFHPVMEN
+1215 EFYTFYPVMEN
-1226 TYIAA
+1226 TYTAVE
-1231 KHGYY
+1231 KGYY
-1236 LNSEQNSFVYNIH
+1236 LDSEQNSFVYSVN
-1249 PEAYLPPLTYYMTI
+1249 EKTYVPPLRYYMTMW
-1263 QDRGSMSYIEPAN
+1263 DKNTKDYIVPTS
-1276 GGASKAKICV
+1276 GGASKVKFCV
-1286 IGENEPTGITD
+1286 IGEDEPTGITD
-1297 IADEAANASG
+1297 MVDDAANASG

-1328 YIKNGRKIIVK
+1328 YIKNGRKVIVK

>member
-1 MSNRDVEGTFQHITI
+1 MSNRDAEGTFQHITI

-25 KFLATL
+25 KFLAML
-31 LMAVCSATLSVAQNV
+31 LMAVCSATLSVAKNV
-46 AKIGTTEYAT
+46 AKIGSTEYAT
-56 LQEAVNSVA
+56 LKEAVDAVQTGA
-65 QGNSGYIFILAD
+65 KGYIYILND
-77 ASFDNLSIEGKRITI
+77 ASFDDLRIEGKQIII
-92 NLQTH
+92 NLQNH
-97 TVKGNNIAVN
+97 TVTGNKIDVY
-107 GVEGVKDTHL
+107 GTEGTDTYL
-117 TILDSKADSLSVDEK
+117 KILDSSKRQHLSVDAK

-139 TISGTLELT
+139 TNSGTLELT
-148 GSIRAYNGAGIN
+148 GSIRAYNGAAIK
-160 VTSGTVVSTQGVA
+160 VESGTVVSTQSVA

-183 KDITSYVK
+183 KDIASSIE
-191 ITGGYVKAQEFGV
+191 ITGGYVKAQEFGA

-229 AGHGSNTSEKKLGGT
+229 AGNGTNEPGKKLGGT

-273 GTLTIKYSRGIPNI
+273 GTLTIKYSAGIPNI

-299 GTLNYRAGNII
+299 GTLDYRAGNII
-310 ATGDANFTGKVGD
+310 ATGDANFVGKVGD
-323 ADAQIGNCG
+323 SRVVVGTSG

-352 DNSGE
+352 ENSGD
-357 KKVVGAKAAIEVIN
+357 KKVVGAKAAIQVIN
-371 EKAQDITGVIDIQ
+371 DKAQDISGVFDIQ
-384 GGQFSSDVLAYVN
+384 GGNFSSDVSAYVN
-397 TDGGREVFEHE
+397 TKEREVFEHE
-408 GTYYVGRF
+408 GTYYVGKF
-416 KAQVEGGL
+416 KAQVVGGL
-424 KYETA
+424 KYEMA
-429 LTAINKAPAGS
+429 STAISKAPAGS
-440 TVVLL
+440 TVILL
-445 KDCSESGRAPEVTKN
+445 NDCEERNLGPIVSKN
-460 VTLDLNGKNL
+460 VTIDLNGKNL
-470 IFSSMTV
+470 VFQSITV
-477 AKGGNLTIKDSG
+477 DIHGNLTIKDSG
-489 TGGTYNGTGANY
+489 NGGTYNGTYVDY
-501 SVYVKRGGIFNLES
+501 SVRVKRGSVFNLES
-515 GTLTNSS
+515 GTLTNTS
-522 TNPKTQHVVVRVEG
+522 TDDGTSNVVVWVEG
-536 GTAATPAASTANIKG
+536 GTAKKPAASTANIKG
-551 GKIETKGT
+551 GKIQTKGT
-559 PVYVA
+559 PVFVRD
-564 YPGATVNVSGGELVG
+564 PGATVNVSGGELVG
-579 NGLACIAGQGNKG
+579 SGLACIAGNGSEG
-592 LGGTTINISG
+592 MGGTTINVSG
-602 GTLTAKPYDDASA
+602 GTLTAKPYDATSA

-632 NINVADGVGVL
+632 TINVADGVGVL

-650 MTGGEINATSDDATR
+650 MTGGEINATGDASR
-665 TGSVGDTNQ
+665 TGTVGDARQ
-674 KIGVCGVIFDRD
+674 IIGVSGVVFDRD

-701 EAKVSGA
+701 GAKVSGA

-733 YSSDVT
+733 YSSDIS

-747 AVKQGDNY
+747 AEEKDGVY

-770 TLQEAANAAT
+770 TLQEAADAAT

-790 VDMTKDGNLT
+790 VDMTTHGNLT

-814 SIKGANADYKNIMV
+814 SIKGANADYKNILV

-842 GKIYAETPYQG
+842 GKIYAETPYQY
-853 GVYDKTLVYVGSKG
+853 GVYDKPLVYVGSKG

-882 KTADNGQFGI
+882 NTVYSGQFGI

-905 TVESGWYALAGN
+905 TVESGWYAIAGN
-917 GSGVQTTT
+917 GSGVQTTA

-961 GAIAMKRGDLVVN
+961 GAIAMKRGNLVVN
-974 GGTMTSKGVGDT
+974 GGTLTSKGVGDT

-994 NLGKAA
+994 NLKSAA

-1010 TAIIKGGT
+1010 AATIKGGT

-1035 KTVAL
+1035 KEVSL
-1040 AIEGGTY
+1040 AISGGTF
-1047 SSDVSKYCSP
+1047 SSDVSKYCAA
-1057 GFTATPNADG
+1057 GFTATPNSDG

-1072 KVGDGVLVVYD
+1072 KVGDLSVMVAYD
-1083 KSYTQVAAG
+1083 KAYDNVEAG
-1092 GTMDIDMDQVNKIL
+1092 GTVDINMDTVNKIL
-1106 VAEAGVKGVSTTLTK
+1106 VAKTEVANVTTTLTK
-1121 NYTNTGWNAFFV
+1121 NFSSTGWNAFFV
-1133 PFDFTLTAEMLK
+1133 PFDFTLTAEMLN
-1145 DFEFATLYAATLENG
+1145 DFEFAKLYAVIAEN
-1160 NGSPII
+1160 NAPVVNFKTV
-1166 AYLTAKAGDKIEAFL
+1166 AANDKISAYS
-1181 PCLIKAKATGKQQLV
+1181 PYLIKAKTAGSHSLN
-1196 VGEVDYKSNVTS
+1196 VGAVTYKSNAGEPPYTATI
-1208 KDCSSIT
+1208 D
-1215 ELFTFHPVMEN
+1215 EFYTFYPVMEI
-1226 TYIAA
+1226 TYTAVE
-1231 KHGYY
+1231 KGYY
-1236 LNSEQNSFVYNIH
+1236 LDSEQNSFVYSVN
-1249 PEAYLPPLTYYMTI
+1249 EKTYVPPLRYYMTMW
-1263 QDRGSMSYIEPAN
+1263 DKNAKDYIVPTS
-1276 GGASKAKICV
+1276 GGASKIKFCV
-1286 IGENEPTGITD
+1286 IGEDEPTGITD
-1297 IADEAANASG
+1297 MVDDAANASG
-1307 KVYNLQ
+1307 KIYNLQ

>member
-1 MSNRDVEGTFQHITI
+1 
-16 KYMRNFTLH
+16 MRNFTLH

-46 AKIGTTEYAT
+46 AKIGSTEYAT

-65 QGNSGYIFILAD
+65 PGKQGYIFILAD
-77 ASFDNLSIEGKRITI
+77 ASFDKLSIDGKQIII

-97 TVKGNNIAVN
+97 TVKGNSIDVN
-107 GVEGVKDTHL
+107 GVEGVDTYL
-117 TILDSKADSLSVDEK
+117 KILDSKAKGLSVNK
-132 NNYKVSY
+132 NDNYSVSY

-148 GSIRAYNGAGIN
+148 GKICAYNGAGIK
-160 VTSGTVVSTQGVA
+160 VESGAVVSTQGSA
-173 LFAVGDETGQ
+173 LFAMGDITGQ
-183 KDITSYVK
+183 KDITSYIN
-191 ITGGYVKAQEFGV
+191 ITGGYVKAQEVGA
-204 SPQGRGASVTVNGF
+204 SPQGRGASVTVDGA

-229 AGHGSNTSEKKLGGT
+229 AGNGTNSPEEKRGGT
-244 SITIMGK
+244 SITISGK

-299 GTLNYRAGNII
+299 GTLDYRAGNII
-310 ATGDANFTGKVGD
+310 ATGDANFVGKVGD
-323 ADAQIGNCG
+323 TPIEVGTSG

-343 AANVKINIS
+343 VANVKITIPS
-352 DNSGE
+352 SGE
-357 KKVVGAKAAIEVIN
+357 KKVVGAKSAIQVIN
-371 EKAQDITGVIDIQ
+371 DSNNNIDDVFDIQ
-384 GGQFSSDVLAYVN
+384 GGQFSSDVSAYVN
-397 TDGGREVFEHE
+397 TKEREVFEHE
-408 GTYYVGRF
+408 GTYYVGKF
-416 KAQVEGGL
+416 KAQVVGGL

-429 LTAINKAPAGS
+429 LTAVNKAPVGS
-440 TVVLL
+440 TVILL
-445 KDCSESGRAPEVTKN
+445 KDCSETGRAPEITKN

-470 IFSSMTV
+470 TFSYITV
-477 AKGGNLTIKDSG
+477 SKGGNLTIKDSG
-489 TGGTYNGTGANY
+489 NGGTYNGTSANY

-522 TNPKTQHVVVRVEG
+522 TNPKTQNVVVRVVG
-536 GTAATPAASTANIKG
+536 DATTPVASTANIMG

-559 PVYVA
+559 PVSVFE
-564 YPGATVNVSGGELVG
+564 PGATVNVSGGELKG
-579 NGLACIAGQGNKG
+579 SGLACIAGNGTKG
-592 LGGTTINISG
+592 QGGTTINVSG
-602 GTLTAKPYDDASA
+602 GTLTANAADKASA

-632 NINVADGVGVL
+632 TINVTDGVGVL

-650 MTGGEINATSDDATR
+650 MTGGEINATGDDASR

-674 KIGVCGVIFDRD
+674 KIGVSGVIFDRD

-695 SIKIDG
+695 SIKIDSD
-701 EAKVSGA
+701 AKVSGA

-733 YSSDVT
+733 YSSDVS

-747 AVKQGDNY
+747 AEEKNGVY

-800 VNVGKDIVLDMNGH
+800 VNEGKDIVLDMNGH

-842 GKIYAETPYQG
+842 GKIYAETPYQY
-853 GVYDKTLVYVGSKG
+853 GVYDKPLVYVGSKG

-892 GAYDNSTVTINGG
+892 GAYDNSKVTINGG
-905 TVESGWYALAGN
+905 TIESGWYAIAGN
-917 GSGVQTTT
+917 GSGVQTTA

-961 GAIAMKRGDLVVN
+961 GAIAMKRGNLVVN
-974 GGTMTSKGVGDT
+974 GGTMTSKGIGDT

-1025 VLIDAKPTAG
+1025 VLIDAKPTEG
-1035 KTVAL
+1035 KTVTL

-1047 SSDVSKYCSP
+1047 SSDVSKYCAA

-1072 KVGDGVLVVYD
+1072 HVGDGVLLVYD

-1092 GTMDIDMDQVNKIL
+1092 GSMDIDMGQVNKIL
-1106 VAEAGVKGVSTTLTK
+1106 VAEAGVTGVSTTLTK
-1121 NYTNTGWNAFFV
+1121 NYTNTGWNALFV
-1133 PFDFTLTAEMLK
+1133 PFDFTLTAEMLN
-1145 DFEFATLYAATLENG
+1145 DFDFAKVYAVIAEN
-1160 NGSPII
+1160 NAPVVYFKTV
-1166 AYLTAKAGDKIEAFL
+1166 AANDKISAYS
-1181 PCLIKAKATGKQQLV
+1181 PYLIKAKTAGSHSLN
-1196 VGEVDYKSNVTS
+1196 VGAVTYKSNAGEPQYTATI
-1208 KDCSSIT
+1208 DEIY
-1215 ELFTFHPVMEN
+1215 TFYPVMEN
-1226 TYIAA
+1226 TYTAA
-1231 KHGYY
+1231 KKGYY
-1236 LNSEQNSFVYNIH
+1236 IDSEQNSFVYNTH
-1249 PEAYLPPLTYYMTI
+1249 AEAHIPPLRYYMTI
-1263 QDRGSMSYIEPAN
+1263 QDKGTKDYIVPTS
-1276 GGASKAKICV
+1276 GGASKVKFCV
-1286 IGENEPTGITD
+1286 IGEDEPTGITD
-1297 IADEAANASG
+1297 MVDDAANASG
-1307 KVYNLQ
+1307 KIYNLQ

>member
-1 MSNRDVEGTFQHITI
+1 
-16 KYMRNFTLH
+16 
-25 KFLATL
+25 
-31 LMAVCSATLSVAQNV
+31 MAVCSATLSVAQNV

-65 QGNSGYIFILAD
+65 QGKNGYIFILAD
-77 ASFDNLSIEGKRITI
+77 ASFDNLSIDGKQITI

-97 TVKGNNIAVN
+97 TVKGNSIDVN
-107 GVEGVKDTHL
+107 GVEGVDTYL
-117 TILDSKADSLSVDEK
+117 KILDSKAKGLSVDAT

-148 GSIRAYNGAGIN
+148 GSIRAYNGAGIK
-160 VTSGTVVSTQGVA
+160 VESGTVVSTQSVA

-183 KDITSYVK
+183 KDIASYVK
-191 ITGGYVKAQEFGV
+191 ITGGYVKAQEFGA
-204 SPQGRGASVTVNGF
+204 SPQGRGASVTVDVADRKG
-218 AVIESLDNAAV
+218 ATVVESLDNAAV
-229 AGHGSNTSEKKLGGT
+229 AGNGTNSPEKKLGGT
-244 SITIMGK
+244 SITISGK

-273 GTLTIKYSRGIPNI
+273 GTLTIKYHLGIPNI

-299 GTLNYRAGNII
+299 GTLDYRAGNII
-310 ATGDANFTGKVGD
+310 ATGDASFVGKVGD
-323 ADAQIGNCG
+323 SRVVVGNSG

-352 DNSGE
+352 NTGE
-357 KKVVGAKAAIEVIN
+357 KKVVGAKTAIQVIN
-371 EKAQDITGVIDIQ
+371 DKAQDISGVFDIK
-384 GGQFSSDVLAYVN
+384 GGTFSSDVSAYVN
-397 TDGGREVFEHE
+397 TTEREVFEHE
-408 GTYYVGRF
+408 GTYYVGNF
-416 KAQVEGGL
+416 KAQVVGGL

-429 LTAINKAPAGS
+429 LTAINEAPAGS

-445 KDCSESGRAPEVTKN
+445 KDCSETGRSPEITKN

-470 IFSSMTV
+470 TFSYITV
-477 AKGGNLTIKDSG
+477 SKGGNLTIKDSG
-489 TGGTYNGTGANY
+489 NGGTYSGTGANY
-501 SVYVKRGGIFNLES
+501 SVHVKRGGIFNLES

-522 TNPKTQHVVVRVEG
+522 TANGTSNVVVRVEG
-536 GTAATPAASTANIKG
+536 GTAATPVASTANIKG

-559 PVYVA
+559 PVFVRD
-564 YPGATVNVSGGELVG
+564 PGATVNVSGGELTG
-579 NGLACIAGQGNKG
+579 SGLACIAGNGSEG
-592 LGGTTINISG
+592 MGGTTINVSG
-602 GTLTAKPYDDASA
+602 GTLTAKPYDDTSA

-632 NINVADGVGVL
+632 TINVADGVGVL

-650 MTGGEINATSDDATR
+650 MTGGEINATGDATR

-674 KIGVCGVIFDRD
+674 KIGVSGVIFDRD

-733 YSSDVT
+733 YSSDVS

-747 AVKQGDNY
+747 AEEKDGVY

-790 VDMTKDGNLT
+790 VDMTTHGNLT

-814 SIKGANADYKNIMV
+814 SIKGANADYKNILV

-842 GKIYAETPYQG
+842 GKIYAETPYQY
-853 GVYDKTLVYVGSKG
+853 GVYDKPLVYVGSKG

-882 KTADNGQFGI
+882 NTVYSGQFGI

-905 TVESGWYALAGN
+905 TVESGWYAIAGN
-917 GSGVQTTT
+917 GSGVQTSA

-961 GAIAMKRGDLVVN
+961 GAIAMKRGNLVVN
-974 GGTMTSKGVGDT
+974 GGTLTSKGVGDT

-994 NLGKAA
+994 NLKSAA

-1025 VLIDAKPTAG
+1025 VLIDAKPTEG
-1035 KTVAL
+1035 KEVSL
-1040 AIEGGTY
+1040 AISGGTF
-1047 SSDVSKYCSP
+1047 SSDVSKYCAA

-1072 KVGDGVLVVYD
+1072 KVGDLSVMVAYD
-1083 KSYTQVAAG
+1083 KAYDNVEAG
-1092 GTMDIDMDQVNKIL
+1092 GTVDINMDTVNKIL
-1106 VAEAGVKGVSTTLTK
+1106 VAKTEVANVTTTLTK
-1121 NYTNTGWNAFFV
+1121 TFSSTGWNAFFV
-1133 PFDFTLTAEMLK
+1133 PFDFTLTAEMLN
-1145 DFEFATLYAATLENG
+1145 DFEFAKLYAVIAEN
-1160 NGSPII
+1160 NAPVVNFKTV
-1166 AYLTAKAGDKIEAFL
+1166 AANDKISAYS
-1181 PCLIKAKATGKQQLV
+1181 PYLIKAKTAGSHSLN
-1196 VGEVDYKSNVTS
+1196 VGAVTYKSNAGEPPYTATI
-1208 KDCSSIT
+1208 DEIY
-1215 ELFTFHPVMEN
+1215 TFYPVMEI
-1226 TYIAA
+1226 TYTAVE
-1231 KHGYY
+1231 KGYY
-1236 LNSEQNSFVYNIH
+1236 LDSEQNSFVYNKN
-1249 PEAYLPPLTYYMTI
+1249 EKACVPPLRYYMTMW
-1263 QDRGSMSYIEPAN
+1263 DKNAKDYIVPTS
-1276 GGASKAKICV
+1276 GGASKVKFCV
-1286 IGENEPTGITD
+1286 IGEDEPTGITD
-1297 IADEAANASG
+1297 MVDDAANASG
-1307 KVYNLQ
+1307 KIYNLQ